1 MTAMHL
7 DQDAQDA
14 IPVGMYTETLA
25 RLYFRQGYAGEA
37 LRIYRHLAAERPDDP
52 HLQEQIRVLTEQVA
66 SLSEPSTHRPV
77 ATDTGDPGTTAH
89 AAWPGGMSRLAPV
102 ITELE
107 RWLSHLQRRHPPQ

>member
-1 MTAMHL
+1 MTAMRL
-7 DQDAQDA
+7 DQDAPDA

-66 SLSEPSTHRPV
+66 SLSEPSMHRPV
-77 ATDTGDPGTTAH
+77 AADTGTTAH
-89 AAWPGGMSRLAPV
+89 AAWPGGASRLEPV

-107 RWLSHLQRRHPPQ
+107 RWLFHLQRRHPRQ